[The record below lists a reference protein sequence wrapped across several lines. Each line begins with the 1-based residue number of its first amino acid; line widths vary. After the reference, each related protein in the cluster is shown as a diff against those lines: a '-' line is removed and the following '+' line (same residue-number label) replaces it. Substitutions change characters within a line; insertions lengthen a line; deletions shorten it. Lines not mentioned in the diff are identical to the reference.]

1 MFCQFRADCAA
12 EAKALIHVEN
22 LTGRTLAE
30 GEKRKKKEEQENFPS
45 TRFFAAWFEAQA

>member
-22 LTGRTLAE
+22 LTGAHARWG
-30 GEKRKKKEEQENFPS
+30 GEKEDHENFPS